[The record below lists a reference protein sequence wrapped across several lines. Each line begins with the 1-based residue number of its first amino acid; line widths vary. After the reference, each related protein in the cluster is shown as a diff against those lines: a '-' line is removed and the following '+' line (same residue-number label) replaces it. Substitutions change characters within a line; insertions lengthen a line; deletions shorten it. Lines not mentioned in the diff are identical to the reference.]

1 MIKLLAGKWIDQPSG
16 NVVPVSLL
24 GVLQPSGL
32 TYRGEVLH
40 TGCGSFEV
48 NTAAASTS
56 ATPNPDP
63 NPDPNPYQVNR
74 SRLLTPALTLTP
86 APTPDLNPNL
96 LPNPTPDPNSHQV
109 NRSVFDLGNPFATS
123 TLSLPGGTG

>member
-1 MIKLLAGKWIDQPSG
+1 MIKLHAGKWIDQPSG

-48 NTAAASTS
+48 
-56 ATPNPDP
+56 
-63 NPDPNPYQVNR
+63 QGRVR
-74 SRLLTPALTLTP
+74 GR
-86 APTPDLNPNL
+86 
-96 LPNPTPDPNSHQV
+96 
-109 NRSVFDLGNPFATS
+109 RG
-123 TLSLPGGTG
+123 

>member
-48 NTAAASTS
+48 NTAATC
-56 ATPNPDP
+56 
-63 NPDPNPYQVNR
+63 
-74 SRLLTPALTLTP
+74 
-86 APTPDLNPNL
+86 
-96 LPNPTPDPNSHQV
+96 
-109 NRSVFDLGNPFATS
+109 
-123 TLSLPGGTG
+123 